1 MNKQSIL
8 ACAVATVLAVP
19 AYAAIDGDG
28 MAYVSASEG
37 LSGAILVNVFTDTD
51 VEGTDAS
58 TKLHEMVIEYNGSS
72 DLGGGMKSLY
82 NLKLLGTQGK
92 LVTGVDH
99 AKNTTETSGGF
110 VIDQYFLGVS
120 APFGTVWA
128 GKVAG
133 VTDANVPGGS
143 LDSVAGS
150 NAEGLT
156 GNSEG
161 QIRYES
167 PRINGL
173 KLGISGVLNGSD
185 GRTETVAAAGSNPAY
200 TRVPEG
206 SGNPAGSLD
215 EMNIMAHYELPIGLV
230 MALGYETKDRGA
242 TPSPGANRKAH
253 TLVSDKASGFR
264 FGATYSQD
272 NWTVAYSYRK
282 YNEHN
287 GFADA
292 TLELDGG
299 DDLSRLNSTTEY
311 QAHRMAAQFV
321 VDRVTMSA
329 NYSTETVSSDIPS
342 GAFTT
347 TANAVSSAEVSRTT
361 LGVDAK
367 YALGAK
373 SWMGLGHQNVDK
385 EAYVGD
391 GVKTGVSPESTKT
404 GTTTLRYGVSF

>member
-51 VEGTDAS
+51 KDNEDAS
-58 TKLHEMVIEYNGSS
+58 TKLHEMIIEYNGSS

-82 NLKLLGTQGK
+82 NLKLLNGDGTGAAGTFK
-92 LVTGVDH
+92 V
-99 AKNTTETSGGF
+99 
-110 VIDQYFLGVS
+110 DQYFLGVA

-150 NAEGLT
+150 EAVGLT
-156 GNSEG
+156 GSSEG
-161 QIRYES
+161 QLRYES

-173 KLGISGVLNGSD
+173 KLGLSGVLNGAD
-185 GRTETVAAAGSNPAY
+185 ATGEGKGSA
-200 TRVPEG
+200 
-206 SGNPAGSLD
+206 NPAGSLD

-230 MALGYETKDRGA
+230 MALGYETKDRVAGGDKPDN
-242 TPSPGANRKAH
+242 T
-253 TLVSDKASGFR
+253 VSDKSSGFR

-282 YNEHN
+282 YNEHG
-287 GFADA
+287 GFVS
-292 TLELDGG
+292 LDPDGSG
-299 DDLSRLNSTTEY
+299 AKEAYPHIKVGNNVEFDLRNSSTEY

-329 NYSTETVSSDIPS
+329 NYSTETVSTDIPAS
-342 GAFTT
+342 FTNSQNQT
-347 TANAVSSAEVSRTT
+347 TSYGDVRNAEVSRTT

-367 YALGAK
+367 YSLGAK
-373 SWMGLGHQNVDK
+373 SWMALGHKNVDT
-385 EAYVGD
+385 EAYQKD
-391 GVKTGVSPESTKT
+391 GASVAIETGSSPESTKV

>member
-37 LSGAILVNVFTDTD
+37 LSGAILVNVFQDTD
-51 VEGTDAS
+51 VDNVDAS
-58 TKLHEMVIEYNGSS
+58 TKLHEMIIEYNGSS

-82 NLKLLGTQGK
+82 NLKLLNGDGTGK
-92 LVTGVDH
+92 EGTFKV
-99 AKNTTETSGGF
+99 
-110 VIDQYFLGVS
+110 DQYFLGLS

-156 GNSEG
+156 GSSEG
-161 QIRYES
+161 QLRYES

-173 KLGISGVLNGSD
+173 KLGLSGVLNGAD
-185 GRTETVAAAGSNPAY
+185 ATGEGKGSA
-200 TRVPEG
+200 
-206 SGNPAGSLD
+206 NPAGSLD
-215 EMNIMAHYELPIGLV
+215 EMNLMAHYELPIGLV
-230 MALGYETKDRGA
+230 MALGYETKDRVAGGT
-242 TPSPGANRKAH
+242 TPAN
-253 TLVSDKASGFR
+253 TVSDKSSGFR

-287 GFADA
+287 GFVS
-292 TLELDGG
+292 LDPDGPG
-299 DDLSRLNSTTEY
+299 NNRGAYPHIKVGTSNNEVEFDLRNSSTEY
-311 QAHRMAAQFV
+311 QAHRMAAKFV

-329 NYSTETVSSDIPS
+329 NYSTETVSTDVPASHTPTG
-342 GAFTT
+342 GA
-347 TANAVSSAEVSRTT
+347 AVSYGDVRNVEVSRTT

-373 SWMGLGHQNVDK
+373 SWMALGHQNVDT
-385 EAYVGD
+385 EAYQKDGKSVLIGTGD
-391 GVKTGVSPESTKT
+391 SPESTKV

>member
-37 LSGAILVNVFTDTD
+37 LSGTILVNVFKDTD

-58 TKLHEMVIEYNGSS
+58 SALHEMIIEYNGST

-82 NLKLLGTQGK
+82 NVKLL
-92 LVTGVDH
+92 
-99 AKNTTETSGGF
+99 NSGGGGTPF
-110 VIDQYFLGVS
+110 NVDQYFLGVA

-150 NAEGLT
+150 SDFGLT
-156 GNSEG
+156 GSRDG
-161 QIRYES
+161 QLRYES

-173 KLGISGVLNGSD
+173 KLGISGVLNGAD
-185 GRTETVAAAGSNPAY
+185 ATGAAPG
-200 TRVPEG
+200 TD
-206 SGNPAGSLD
+206 NPAGSLD
-215 EMNIMAHYELPIGLV
+215 EMNLMAHYELPIGLV
-230 MALGYETKDRGA
+230 MALGYETKDRVA
-242 TPSPGANRKAH
+242 TPNPANAW
-253 TLVSDKASGFR
+253 TAISDKSSGFR

-272 NWTVAYSYRK
+272 NWTVAYNYRK
-282 YNEHN
+282 YNEN
-287 GFADA
+287 PGNFATSSPREYNNNNEAVDVGFYSFGSGANNQMDI
-292 TLELDGG
+292 
-299 DDLSRLNSTTEY
+299 RNSTTEY
-311 QAHRMAAQFV
+311 QGHRMAAKFV

-329 NYSTETVSSDIPS
+329 NYSTETVSTDVPGGIA
-342 GAFTT
+342 GNTG
-347 TANAVSSAEVSRTT
+347 NVQQLEVSRTT

-373 SWMGLGHQNVDK
+373 SWMALGHQNVDTEDYK
-385 EAYVGD
+385 KLDSQGRLVNAAIASGA
-391 GVKTGVSPESTKT
+391 SPRSTKV

>member
-37 LSGAILVNVFTDTD
+37 LSGTILVNVFKDTD
-51 VEGTDAS
+51 EEGTDAS
-58 TKLHEMVIEYNGSS
+58 SALHEMIIEYNGST

-82 NLKLLGTQGK
+82 NVKLLQ
-92 LVTGVDH
+92 
-99 AKNTTETSGGF
+99 NGGGGEPF
-110 VIDQYFLGVS
+110 KVDQYFLGVA

-150 NAEGLT
+150 GDVGLT
-156 GNSEG
+156 GSRDG
-161 QIRYES
+161 QLRYES

-173 KLGISGVLNGSD
+173 KLGISGVLNGSEASM
-185 GRTETVAAAGSNPAY
+185 TAGDD
-200 TRVPEG
+200 
-206 SGNPAGSLD
+206 NPAGSLD
-215 EMNIMAHYELPIGLV
+215 EMNLMAHYELPIGLV
-230 MALGYETKDRGA
+230 MALGYETKDRVAGGT
-242 TPSPGANRKAH
+242 TPAD
-253 TLVSDKASGFR
+253 TVSDKSSGFR

-272 NWTVAYSYRK
+272 NWTVAYNYRK
-282 YNEHN
+282 YNEHQ
-287 GFADA
+287 GFAAPAKD
-292 TLELDGG
+292 TTNNFYSFGDNNGSPLDI
-299 DDLSRLNSTTEY
+299 RNNTTEY
-311 QAHRMAAQFV
+311 QGHRMAAKFV

-329 NYSTETVSSDIPS
+329 NYSTETVSTDVPS
-342 GAFTT
+342 GIN
-347 TANAVSSAEVSRTT
+347 ANTDNVRQIEVSRTT

-367 YALGAK
+367 YSLGAK
-373 SWMGLGHQNVDK
+373 SWMALGHQNQDTESYK
-385 EAYVGD
+385 DANGAN
-391 GVKTGVSPESTKT
+391 VKIANGVSPTSTKV

>member
-28 MAYVSASEG
+28 MAYVSAPEG
-37 LSGAILVNVFTDTD
+37 LSGALLINVFKDTD
-51 VEGTDAS
+51 EDNVDAS
-58 TKLHEMVIEYNGSS
+58 SVLHEMVIEYNGSS

-82 NLKLLGTQGK
+82 NVKLLNGNDIAAGTHF
-92 LVTGVDH
+92 GV
-99 AKNTTETSGGF
+99 
-110 VIDQYFLGVS
+110 DQYFLGVS

-150 NAEGLT
+150 EAVGLT
-156 GNSEG
+156 GSKEG
-161 QIRYES
+161 QLRYES

-173 KLGISGVLNGSD
+173 KLGISGVLNGANAT
-185 GRTETVAAAGSNPAY
+185 GAEAG
-200 TRVPEG
+200 TD
-206 SGNPAGSLD
+206 NPAGSLD

-230 MALGYETKDRGA
+230 MALGYETKDRVAGK
-242 TPSPGANRKAH
+242 SPQTALNNVDDPAAH
-253 TLVSDKASGFR
+253 FLISDKSSGFR

-272 NWTVAYSYRK
+272 NWTVAYNYRK
-282 YNEHN
+282 YNENPGGWAPALLNVAGTPH
-287 GFADA
+287 
-292 TLELDGG
+292 LD
-299 DDLSRLNSTTEY
+299 RRNSSTEY
-311 QAHRMAAQFV
+311 QGHRMAAKFV

-329 NYSTETVSSDIPS
+329 NYSTETVSTDIPANV
-342 GAFTT
+342 GA
-347 TANAVSSAEVSRTT
+347 VRSAEVSRTT

-367 YALGAK
+367 YSLGAK
-373 SWMGLGHQNVDK
+373 SFMALGHQNQDTEK
-385 EAYVGD
+385 YTEEIAA
-391 GVKTGVSPESTKT
+391 GVTPESTKI

>member
-1 MNKQSIL
+1 MNKHSIL

-37 LSGAILVNVFTDTD
+37 LSGALLINVFTDTD

-58 TKLHEMVIEYNGSS
+58 SQLHEMIVEYNGSS

-82 NLKLLGTQGK
+82 NIKLLNNSKPAAGTAF
-92 LVTGVDH
+92 GV
-99 AKNTTETSGGF
+99 
-110 VIDQYFLGVS
+110 DQYFLGVA

-150 NAEGLT
+150 SDVGLT
-156 GNSEG
+156 GSRDG

-173 KLGISGVLNGSD
+173 KLGISGVLNGANAT
-185 GRTETVAAAGSNPAY
+185 GAAPGND
-200 TRVPEG
+200 
-206 SGNPAGSLD
+206 NPAGSLD

-230 MALGYETKDRGA
+230 MALGYETKDRVAGGD
-242 TPSPGANRKAH
+242 TPAN
-253 TLVSDKASGFR
+253 TVSDKSSGFR

-272 NWTVAYSYRK
+272 NWTVAYNYRK

-287 GFADA
+287 GFVNTDPG
-292 TLELDGG
+292 TPNNP
-299 DDLSRLNSTTEY
+299 DDDYPFIRVGTGSGVQFDLRNSSTEY
-311 QAHRMAAQFV
+311 QGHRMAAKFV

-329 NYSTETVSSDIPS
+329 NYSTETVSTDVPESHTPT
-342 GAFTT
+342 GG
-347 TANAVSSAEVSRTT
+347 SATSYGDVRNVEVSRTT

-373 SWMGLGHQNVDK
+373 SWMALGHKNVDK
-385 EAYVGD
+385 ESYGNALIETGD
-391 GVKTGVSPESTKT
+391 TPTSTKI
-404 GTTTLRYGVSF
+404 GTTTLRYGVNF

>member
-37 LSGAILVNVFTDTD
+37 LSGTILVNVFKDTD
-51 VEGTDAS
+51 EDNVDAS
-58 TKLHEMVIEYNGSS
+58 TGVHELFVEYNGSA

-82 NLKLLGTQGK
+82 NLKLIGTPTA
-92 LVTGVDH
+92 VMH
-99 AKNTTETSGGF
+99 APGNISNDIRFK
-110 VIDQYFLGVS
+110 VDQYFLGVS

-133 VTDANVPGGS
+133 VTDANVPGGA

-161 QIRYES
+161 QLRYES

-173 KLGISGVLNGSD
+173 KLGLSGVLNGSND
-185 GRTETVAAAGSNPAY
+185 V
-200 TRVPEG
+200 V
-206 SGNPAGSLD
+206 GSLD
-215 EMNIMAHYELPIGLV
+215 EINLMAHYELPIGLV
-230 MALGYETKDRGA
+230 MALGYESQDRKSS
-242 TPSPGANRKAH
+242 TVANSVWQN
-253 TLVSDKASGFR
+253 TSDKASGFR
-264 FGATYSQD
+264 FGSTYSQD

-282 YNEHN
+282 YNEYK
-287 GFADA
+287 GFADD
-292 TLELDGG
+292 TLNLKGNGSVKRSND
-299 DDLSRLNSTTEY
+299 TTEY
-311 QAHRMAAQFV
+311 QAHRMAAKFV

-329 NYSTETVSSDIPS
+329 NYSTETVSTDIPS
-342 GAFTT
+342 DAFAVA
-347 TANAVSSAEVSRTT
+347 ANAVANVEVSRTT

-373 SWMGLGHQNVDK
+373 SFMALGHQNVDK
-385 EAYVGD
+385 EHYAATGD
-391 GVKTGVSPESTKT
+391 DRAGSGVTPTSTKV

>member
-37 LSGAILVNVFTDTD
+37 LSGTILVNVFKDTD
-51 VEGTDAS
+51 KDGEDAS
-58 TKLHEMVIEYNGSS
+58 SALHEMVIQYNGSS

-82 NLKLLGTQGK
+82 NVKLL
-92 LVTGVDH
+92 
-99 AKNTTETSGGF
+99 NSGGGGTPF
-110 VIDQYFLGVS
+110 NVDQYFLGVS
-120 APFGTVWA
+120 APFGTFWA

-150 NAEGLT
+150 GDYGLT
-156 GNSEG
+156 GSRDG

-173 KLGISGVLNGSD
+173 KLGISGVLNGATASTAPGD
-185 GRTETVAAAGSNPAY
+185 P
-200 TRVPEG
+200 
-206 SGNPAGSLD
+206 NPAGSLD

-230 MALGYETKDRGA
+230 MALGYETKDRVA
-242 TPSPGANRKAH
+242 TTTDVASHVA
-253 TLVSDKASGFR
+253 VSDKSSGFR

-272 NWTVAYSYRK
+272 NWTVAYNYRK
-282 YNEHN
+282 YNEHG
-287 GFADA
+287 GFANDVKINVTTGA
-292 TLELDGG
+292 DLD
-299 DDLSRLNSTTEY
+299 RRNSTTEY
-311 QAHRMAAQFV
+311 QGHRMAAKFV

-329 NYSTETVSSDIPS
+329 NYSTETVSTDIP
-342 GAFTT
+342 
-347 TANAVSSAEVSRTT
+347 TAAGGDVRNAEVSRTT

-373 SWMGLGHQNVDK
+373 SFMALGHQNQDT
-385 EAYVGD
+385 EHYDRSDPIASGD
-391 GVKTGVSPESTKT
+391 TPISTKV
-404 GTTTLRYGVSF
+404 GTTTLRYGVNF

>member
-1 MNKQSIL
+1 MI
-8 ACAVATVLAVP
+8 
-19 AYAAIDGDG
+19 
-28 MAYVSASEG
+28 
-37 LSGAILVNVFTDTD
+37 
-51 VEGTDAS
+51 
-58 TKLHEMVIEYNGSS
+58 IEYNGST

-82 NLKLLGTQGK
+82 NLKLLGKQGQ
-92 LVTGVDH
+92 LVTDVKDSGDTVS
-99 AKNTTETSGGF
+99 KSGGF
-110 VIDQYFLGVS
+110 VIDQYFLGVA

-161 QIRYES
+161 QLRYES

-173 KLGISGVLNGSD
+173 KLGLSGVLNG
-185 GRTETVAAAGSNPAY
+185 TNEVT
-200 TRVPEG
+200 
-206 SGNPAGSLD
+206 GSLD
-215 EMNIMAHYELPIGLV
+215 EINLMAHYELPIGLV
-230 MALGYETKDRGA
+230 MALGYESKDRKAVENTDTYKA
-242 TPSPGANRKAH
+242 T
-253 TLVSDKASGFR
+253 SDKSSGFR

-282 YNEHN
+282 YNEN
-287 GFADA
+287 RGFAPA
-292 TLELDGG
+292 TFGLKGNVKGG
-299 DDLSRLNSTTEY
+299 GAVSRLNDTTEY

-329 NYSTETVSSDIPS
+329 NYSTETVSTDIPAD
-342 GAFTT
+342 AFVVEGNVVN
-347 TANAVSSAEVSRTT
+347 NAELSRTT

-373 SWMGLGHQNVDK
+373 SWMALGHQNVDTESYGSGDK
-385 EAYVGD
+385 AVGS
-391 GVKTGVSPESTKT
+391 GVTPESEKV

>member
-37 LSGAILVNVFTDTD
+37 LSGTILVNVFTDTD

-58 TKLHEMVIEYNGSS
+58 SKLHEMIIEYNGSS

-82 NLKLLGTQGK
+82 NVKLLNSNGTGDANPNFK
-92 LVTGVDH
+92 V
-99 AKNTTETSGGF
+99 
-110 VIDQYFLGVS
+110 DQYFLGVS

-150 NAEGLT
+150 NAEALT
-156 GNSEG
+156 GSKEG
-161 QIRYES
+161 QLRYES

-173 KLGISGVLNGSD
+173 KLGLSGVLNGAD
-185 GRTETVAAAGSNPAY
+185 ATGADPGTD
-200 TRVPEG
+200 
-206 SGNPAGSLD
+206 NPAGSLD
-215 EMNIMAHYELPIGLV
+215 EMNLMAHYELPIGLV
-230 MALGYETKDRGA
+230 MALGYETKDRVPGGD
-242 TPSPGANRKAH
+242 TPAN
-253 TLVSDKASGFR
+253 TISDKSSGFR

-282 YNEHN
+282 YNEHG
-287 GFADA
+287 GFVN
-292 TLELDGG
+292 TYQDGDKTKSKYPHIVVG
-299 DDLSRLNSTTEY
+299 TGTGTGAGTEFDLRNSSTEY

-329 NYSTETVSSDIPS
+329 NYSTETVSTDVPASYTPTGGS
-342 GAFTT
+342 
-347 TANAVSSAEVSRTT
+347 AVSYGDVRNVEVSRTT

-367 YALGAK
+367 YSLGAK
-373 SWMGLGHQNVDK
+373 SWMALGHQNVDTEEYDPK
-385 EAYVGD
+385 KPIATGD
-391 GVKTGVSPESTKT
+391 SPVSDKV

>member
-1 MNKQSIL
+1 MNKHSIL

-37 LSGAILVNVFTDTD
+37 LSGTILVNVFKDTD
-51 VEGTDAS
+51 EEGTDAS
-58 TKLHEMVIEYNGSS
+58 SQLHEMIIEYNGSS

-82 NLKLLGTQGK
+82 NVKLLNGNDIAAGTSF
-92 LVTGVDH
+92 GV
-99 AKNTTETSGGF
+99 
-110 VIDQYFLGVS
+110 DQYFLGVS

-150 NAEGLT
+150 GDYGLT
-156 GNSEG
+156 GSRDG

-173 KLGISGVLNGSD
+173 KLGISGVLNGSTASTAP
-185 GRTETVAAAGSNPAY
+185 GN
-200 TRVPEG
+200 
-206 SGNPAGSLD
+206 GNPAGSLD
-215 EMNIMAHYELPIGLV
+215 EINLMAHYELPIGLV
-230 MALGYETKDRGA
+230 MALGYESKDRVPGSLA
-242 TPSPGANRKAH
+242 TGNNPPAH
-253 TLVSDKASGFR
+253 ALISDKSSGFR

-272 NWTVAYSYRK
+272 NWTVAYNYRK
-282 YNEHN
+282 YNEHGGWAN
-287 GFADA
+287 EHPINVTTGAN
-292 TLELDGG
+292 LD
-299 DDLSRLNSTTEY
+299 RRNSGTEY
-311 QAHRMAAQFV
+311 QGHRMAAKFV

-329 NYSTETVSSDIPS
+329 NYSTETVSTDIPAS
-342 GAFTT
+342 AGGD
-347 TANAVSSAEVSRTT
+347 VRSAEISRTT

-367 YALGAK
+367 YSLGAK
-373 SWMGLGHQNVDK
+373 SFMALGHQNQDT
-385 EAYVGD
+385 ESYDASSAIASGD
-391 GVKTGVSPESTKT
+391 TPTSKKV

>member
-37 LSGAILVNVFTDTD
+37 LSGTILVNVFNDTD

-58 TKLHEMVIEYNGSS
+58 TGLHEMIIQYNGSS

-82 NLKLLGTQGK
+82 NLKLLNGDGTGK
-92 LVTGVDH
+92 EGTFKV
-99 AKNTTETSGGF
+99 
-110 VIDQYFLGVS
+110 DQYFLGVS

-150 NAEGLT
+150 GDYGLT
-156 GNSEG
+156 GSKEG
-161 QIRYES
+161 QLRYES

-173 KLGISGVLNGSD
+173 KLGISGVLNGAKAS
-185 GRTETVAAAGSNPAY
+185 EA
-200 TRVPEG
+200 EG
-206 SGNPAGSLD
+206 NDNPAGSLD

-230 MALGYETKDRGA
+230 MALGYETKDRVA
-242 TPSPGANRKAH
+242 TTDANRVAH
-253 TLVSDKASGFR
+253 AVVSDKSSGFR

-272 NWTVAYSYRK
+272 NWTVAYNYRK
-282 YNEHN
+282 YNEHGGWAN
-287 GFADA
+287 EDTINVTTGAN
-292 TLELDGG
+292 LD
-299 DDLSRLNSTTEY
+299 RRNSTTEY
-311 QAHRMAAQFV
+311 QGHRMAAKFV

-329 NYSTETVSSDIPS
+329 NYSTETVSTDIPAS
-342 GAFTT
+342 AGGD
-347 TANAVSSAEVSRTT
+347 VRSAEISRTT

-367 YALGAK
+367 YSLGAK
-373 SWMGLGHQNVDK
+373 SFMALGHKNQDT
-385 EAYVGD
+385 EAYDNASAIASGD
-391 GVKTGVSPESTKT
+391 TPTSTKI
-404 GTTTLRYGVSF
+404 GTTTLRYGVNF

>member
-37 LSGAILVNVFTDTD
+37 LSGTILVNVFKDTD
-51 VEGTDAS
+51 EEGTDAS
-58 TKLHEMVIEYNGSS
+58 TGLHEMIIQYNGSS

-82 NLKLLGTQGK
+82 NLKLLNADGTGAEGTFK
-92 LVTGVDH
+92 V
-99 AKNTTETSGGF
+99 
-110 VIDQYFLGVS
+110 DQYFLGVS

-150 NAEGLT
+150 GDFGLT
-156 GNSEG
+156 GSKEG
-161 QIRYES
+161 QLRYES

-173 KLGISGVLNGSD
+173 KLGISGVLNGS
-185 GRTETVAAAGSNPAY
+185 TASTTAGND
-200 TRVPEG
+200 
-206 SGNPAGSLD
+206 NPAGSLD

-230 MALGYETKDRGA
+230 MALGYETKDRVPTTA
-242 TPSPGANRKAH
+242 ANTAAH
-253 TLVSDKASGFR
+253 AAVSDKSSGFR

-272 NWTVAYSYRK
+272 NWTVAYNYRK
-282 YNEHN
+282 YNEN
-287 GFADA
+287 PGGWAPA
-292 TLELDGG
+292 ELDVAGNTEL
-299 DDLSRLNSTTEY
+299 DRRNSTTEY
-311 QAHRMAAQFV
+311 QGHRMAAKFV

-329 NYSTETVSSDIPS
+329 NYSTETVSTDIPA
-342 GAFTT
+342 G
-347 TANAVSSAEVSRTT
+347 VGPVRSAEVSRTT

-367 YALGAK
+367 YTLGAK
-373 SWMGLGHQNVDK
+373 SFMALGHQNQDTEK
-385 EAYVGD
+385 YEAQIAA
-391 GVKTGVSPESTKT
+391 GVTPVSTKV
-404 GTTTLRYGVSF
+404 GTTTLRYGVNF

>member
-1 MNKQSIL
+1 MI
-8 ACAVATVLAVP
+8 
-19 AYAAIDGDG
+19 
-28 MAYVSASEG
+28 
-37 LSGAILVNVFTDTD
+37 
-51 VEGTDAS
+51 
-58 TKLHEMVIEYNGSS
+58 IEYNGSS

-82 NLKLLGTQGK
+82 NVKLLQ
-92 LVTGVDH
+92 
-99 AKNTTETSGGF
+99 NGGGGNPF
-110 VIDQYFLGVS
+110 NVDQYFLGVS
-120 APFGTVWA
+120 APFGTFWA

-150 NAEGLT
+150 GDYGLT
-156 GNSEG
+156 GSRDG

-185 GRTETVAAAGSNPAY
+185 GRTERSVANDPTSAL
-200 TRVPEG
+200 RVPEG
-206 SGNPAGSLD
+206 NDNPAGSLD

-230 MALGYETKDRGA
+230 MALGYETKDRQPSHG
-242 TPSPGANRKAH
+242 TPAAH
-253 TLVSDKASGFR
+253 EAVSDKSSGFR

-272 NWTVAYSYRK
+272 NWTVAYNYRK

-287 GFADA
+287 GFAGMK
-292 TLELDGG
+292 LDVAGTPHL
-299 DDLSRLNSTTEY
+299 DRRNSTSEY
-311 QAHRMAAQFV
+311 QGHRMAAKFV

-329 NYSTETVSSDIPS
+329 NYSTETVSTDIPA
-342 GAFTT
+342 GVGPVR
-347 TANAVSSAEVSRTT
+347 NAEVSRTT

-373 SWMGLGHQNVDK
+373 SFMALGHQNQDT
-385 EAYVGD
+385 EAYEAEIAA
-391 GVKTGVSPESTKT
+391 GVTPVSNKV

>member
-37 LSGAILVNVFTDTD
+37 LSGTILVNVFTDTD

-58 TKLHEMVIEYNGSS
+58 SQLHEMIVEYNGSS

-82 NLKLLGTQGK
+82 NVKLLNNSKPAAGTSF
-92 LVTGVDH
+92 GV
-99 AKNTTETSGGF
+99 
-110 VIDQYFLGVS
+110 DQYFLGVA

-150 NAEGLT
+150 SDVGLT
-156 GNSEG
+156 GSRDG

-173 KLGISGVLNGSD
+173 KLGISGVLNGANATGEAPGSD
-185 GRTETVAAAGSNPAY
+185 
-200 TRVPEG
+200 
-206 SGNPAGSLD
+206 NPAGSLD

-230 MALGYETKDRGA
+230 MALGYETKDRVAGNLG
-242 TPSPGANRKAH
+242 TGNNLPAH
-253 TLVSDKASGFR
+253 TAISDKSSGFR

-272 NWTVAYSYRK
+272 NWTVAYNYRK

-287 GFADA
+287 GFATSSPRA
-292 TLELDGG
+292 YASNGNALDVGFYEFG
-299 DDLSRLNSTTEY
+299 DGANNQMDLRNSSTEY
-311 QAHRMAAQFV
+311 QGHRMAAQFV

-329 NYSTETVSSDIPS
+329 NYSTETVSTDVPNGIA
-342 GAFTT
+342 GNTD
-347 TANAVSSAEVSRTT
+347 NVRQLEVSRTT

-367 YALGAK
+367 YSLGAK
-373 SWMGLGHQNVDK
+373 SWMALGHKNVDTEDYK
-385 EAYVGD
+385 ELDDNGRLVNTKIGS
-391 GVKTGVSPESTKT
+391 GVSPRSVKV

>member
-37 LSGAILVNVFTDTD
+37 LSGTILVNVFKDTD

-58 TKLHEMVIEYNGSS
+58 TGLHEMIIQYNGSS

-82 NLKLLGTQGK
+82 NLKLLNADGTGNAGTFK
-92 LVTGVDH
+92 V
-99 AKNTTETSGGF
+99 
-110 VIDQYFLGVS
+110 DQYFLGVS

-150 NAEGLT
+150 GDVGLT
-156 GNSEG
+156 GSKEG
-161 QIRYES
+161 QLRYES

-173 KLGISGVLNGSD
+173 KLGISGVLNG
-185 GRTETVAAAGSNPAY
+185 AGKKD
-200 TRVPEG
+200 PEG
-206 SGNPAGSLD
+206 DETKDGGDNPTGSLD
-215 EMNIMAHYELPIGLV
+215 QLNLMAHYELPIGLV
-230 MALGYETKDRGA
+230 MALGYESKDRVPTTGDIA
-242 TPSPGANRKAH
+242 EWD
-253 TLVSDKASGFR
+253 VISDKSSGFR

-272 NWTVAYSYRK
+272 NWTVAYNYRK
-282 YNEHN
+282 YNEHE
-287 GFADA
+287 GFASKGKG
-292 TLELDGG
+292 TGDGFYEVG
-299 DDLSRLNSTTEY
+299 NEQIDIRNSTTEY
-311 QAHRMAAQFV
+311 QGHRMAAKFV
-321 VDRVTMSA
+321 VDRVTMST
-329 NYSTETVSSDIPS
+329 NYSTETVSTDLPS
-342 GAFTT
+342 GISGNTGNT
-347 TANAVSSAEVSRTT
+347 EIRQVEVSRTT

-367 YALGAK
+367 YSLGAK
-373 SWMGLGHQNVDK
+373 SWMALGHQNQDTESYK
-385 EAYVGD
+385 DENGEN
-391 GVKTGVSPESTKT
+391 VKIASGSSPRSTKV